1 MTKQKIF
8 NYKFNND
15 INELNF
21 IVNATN
27 SYSFNALINHDSQSS
42 YLYGPRKSGKSFLA
56 QIWLKNNSAIQLQ
69 NNYELFSNVNTNVLI
84 DELINFDQEKVFHI
98 VNNCILNNF
107 KILITSK
114 YKINEINFKF
124 NDLSSR
130 LKTFSNLE
138 INQPDDEM
146 LLAILTKSLI
156 DKQFVINTKDIFE
169 YIMRRVDRSYEGI
182 YDIVN
187 KLDLLSLEKKKTIN
201 NTISK
206 RNTIDG
212 AKKNE

>member
-8 NYKFNND
+8 NYKFYND
-15 INELNF
+15 INEF
-21 IVNATN
+21 DFFVNSTN
-27 SYSFNALINHDSQSS
+27 SYSFNALINHDSKSS

-69 NNYELFSNVNTNVLI
+69 NNYELFSNNTNVLI
-84 DELINFDQEKVFHI
+84 DELTNFDQEKVFHI

-156 DKQFVINTKDIFE
+156 DKQFVIHTKDIFE
-169 YIMRRVDRSYEGI
+169 YILRRVNRSYEGI

-187 KLDLLSLEKKKTIN
+187 KLDLLSLEKKRQLTIPLVKE
-201 NTISK
+201 IL
-206 RNTIDG
+206 
-212 AKKNE
+212 

>member
-15 INELNF
+15 INEFNF
-21 IVNATN
+21 FVNSTN
-27 SYSFNALINHDSQSS
+27 FYSFNALINHNTKFSF
-42 YLYGPRKSGKSFLA
+42 LYGPRKSGKSFRA
-56 QIWLKNNSAIQLQ
+56 QIWLKNNSAIQLK
-69 NNYELFSNVNTNVLI
+69 NNYELISNINSNVLI

-114 YKINEINFKF
+114 YKINEINFIF

-146 LLAILTKSLI
+146 LLAVLTKSLI

-169 YIMRRVDRSYEGI
+169 YIIRRVDRSYKGI
-182 YDIVN
+182 YDIVK
-187 KLDLLSLEKKKTIN
+187 KLDVLSLEKKRQLTIPLVKE
-201 NTISK
+201 IL
-206 RNTIDG
+206 
-212 AKKNE
+212 

>member
-1 MTKQKIF
+1 MSKQKIF

-21 IVNATN
+21 FVNSTN
-27 SYSFNALINHDSQSS
+27 SYSFNALINHDSKSS

-69 NNYELFSNVNTNVLI
+69 NNYELFSNINTNVLI

-98 VNNCILNNF
+98 VDNCILNNF

-187 KLDLLSLEKKKTIN
+187 KLDLLSLEKKRQLTIPLVKE
-201 NTISK
+201 IL
-206 RNTIDG
+206 
-212 AKKNE
+212 

>member
-15 INELNF
+15 INEFNF
-21 IVNATN
+21 FVNSTN
-27 SYSFNALINHDSQSS
+27 FYSFNALINHDSKSS
-42 YLYGPRKSGKSFLA
+42 FLYGPRKSGKSFLA
-56 QIWLKNNSAIQLQ
+56 QIWLKNNSAIQLE
-69 NNYELFSNVNTNVLI
+69 NNYELISNINSNVLI

-146 LLAILTKSLI
+146 LLAVLTKSLI

-169 YIMRRVDRSYEGI
+169 YIMRRVDRSYKGI
-182 YDIVN
+182 YDIVK
-187 KLDLLSLEKKKTIN
+187 KLDVLSLEKKRQLTIPLVKE
-201 NTISK
+201 IL
-206 RNTIDG
+206 
-212 AKKNE
+212 

>member
-15 INELNF
+15 INEFNF
-21 IVNATN
+21 FVNSTN
-27 SYSFNALINHDSQSS
+27 FYSFNALINHDSKSS
-42 YLYGPRKSGKSFLA
+42 FLYGPRKSGKSFLA
-56 QIWLKNNSAIQLQ
+56 QIWLKNNSAIQLE
-69 NNYELFSNVNTNVLI
+69 NNYELISNINSNVLI
-84 DELINFDQEKVFHI
+84 DELLDFDQEKVFHI

-146 LLAILTKSLI
+146 LLAVLTKSLI

-169 YIMRRVDRSYEGI
+169 YIMRRVDRSYKGI
-182 YDIVN
+182 YDIV
-187 KLDLLSLEKKKTIN
+187 KRLDVLSLEKKRQLTIPL
-201 NTISK
+201 IK
-206 RNTIDG
+206 EIL
-212 AKKNE
+212 

>member
-8 NYKFNND
+8 NYKFYND
-15 INELNF
+15 INEF
-21 IVNATN
+21 DFFVNSTN
-27 SYSFNALINHDSQSS
+27 SYSFNAIINHDSKSS

-69 NNYELFSNVNTNVLI
+69 NNYELFSNNTNVLI
-84 DELINFDQEKVFHI
+84 DELTNFDQEKVFHI

-138 INQPDDEM
+138 IKQPDDEM

-156 DKQFVINTKDIFE
+156 DKQFVIHTKDIFE
-169 YIMRRVDRSYEGI
+169 YILRRVNRSYEGI

-187 KLDLLSLEKKKTIN
+187 KLDLLSLEKKRQLTIPLVKE
-201 NTISK
+201 IL
-206 RNTIDG
+206 
-212 AKKNE
+212 

>member
-1 MTKQKIF
+1 MSKQKIF

-21 IVNATN
+21 FVNSTN
-27 SYSFNALINHDSQSS
+27 SYSFNALINNDSKSS

-69 NNYELFSNVNTNVLI
+69 NNYDLFSNINTNVLI

-187 KLDLLSLEKKKTIN
+187 KLDLLSLEKKRQLTIPLVKE
-201 NTISK
+201 IL
-206 RNTIDG
+206 
-212 AKKNE
+212 

>member
-1 MTKQKIF
+1 MIKQKIF

-21 IVNATN
+21 FVNSTN
-27 SYSFNALINHDSQSS
+27 SYSFNALINHDSKFS

-56 QIWLKNNSAIQLQ
+56 QIWLKNNSAIQLE
-69 NNYELFSNVNTNVLI
+69 NNYELISNINSNVLI

-146 LLAILTKSLI
+146 LLAVLTKSLI

-169 YIMRRVDRSYEGI
+169 YIMRRVDRSYKGI
-182 YDIVN
+182 YDIVK
-187 KLDLLSLEKKKTIN
+187 KLDVLSLEKKRQLTIPLVKE
-201 NTISK
+201 IL
-206 RNTIDG
+206 
-212 AKKNE
+212 

>member
-15 INELNF
+15 INEFNF
-21 IVNATN
+21 FVNSTN
-27 SYSFNALINHDSQSS
+27 FYSFNALINHNTKSS
-42 YLYGPRKSGKSFLA
+42 FLYGPRKSGKSFLA
-56 QIWLKNNSAIQLQ
+56 QIWLKNNSAIQLK
-69 NNYELFSNVNTNVLI
+69 NNYELISNINSNVLI

-114 YKINEINFKF
+114 YKINEINFIF

-146 LLAILTKSLI
+146 LLAVLTKSLI

-169 YIMRRVDRSYEGI
+169 YIIRRVDRSYKGI
-182 YDIVN
+182 YDIVK
-187 KLDLLSLEKKKTIN
+187 KLDVLSLEKKRQLTIPLVKE
-201 NTISK
+201 IL
-206 RNTIDG
+206 
-212 AKKNE
+212 